1 MNNRMLY
8 LISIIGNFLLLVYVV
23 VLIVGIGGGWLD
35 RELWLHSNVAKIAQL
50 LLMASAMG
58 LLFANIRISRN
69 RYNGQYQSLILGG
82 NIFVNPFLGLY
93 FLNGNAYGIKVGSI
107 FSKRKAYLFLRNVHI
122 LWLLYTFAAVFYTPL
137 IDSQVGEVFYIGLI
151 IAVIAFIQQNITI
164 AIRHDTPGYIL
175 LNVWL
180 FFIYAPFY
188 SRRVLKNNWL

>member
-1 MNNRMLY
+1 MNKLLY
-8 LISIIGNFLLLVYVV
+8 ISAIIGNFLLLVYAV

-35 RELWLHSNVAKIAQL
+35 RELWLHSVVAKIAQL

-69 RYNGQYQSLILGG
+69 RYNDKYQSLILGG

-93 FLNGNAYGIKVGSI
+93 FLSGKANGIKKAST
-107 FSKRKAYLFLRNVHI
+107 FTKRKIYLYLRNVHI
-122 LWLLYTFAAVFYTPL
+122 FWLLYTFAAVFYTPL
-137 IDSQVGEVFYIGLI
+137 IESQVGEIFYIGMI
-151 IAVIAFIQQNITI
+151 IAVTAFIQKNISI